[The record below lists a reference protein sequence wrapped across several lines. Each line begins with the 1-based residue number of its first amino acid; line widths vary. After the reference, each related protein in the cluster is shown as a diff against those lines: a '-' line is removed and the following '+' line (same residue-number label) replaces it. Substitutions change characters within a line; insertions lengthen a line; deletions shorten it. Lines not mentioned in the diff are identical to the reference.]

1 MRLSC
6 EFPQPPRFALAYGF
20 IAPKTVDNHRLR
32 ARALHGITNG
42 LITTAYALINRLQL
56 TYLSAGSYAV
66 TANGSEL
73 S

>member
-6 EFPQPPRFALAYGF
+6 EFPQPPRFALAYGS

-42 LITTAYALINRLQL
+42 LNN
-56 TYLSAGSYAV
+56 
-66 TANGSEL
+66 NGLRTNKSFATDVFEC
-73 S
+73 

>member
-32 ARALHGITNG
+32 ARALQEVTNG
-42 LITTAYALINRLQL
+42 LITTSHAVINGLQL
-56 TYLSAGSYAV
+56 MYLNAGSYAV
-66 TANGSEL
+66 AAKGSEL